1 MKYIVGASI
10 FVYSVLWLL
19 VFSLFPENGIV
30 VHILLAIIAVFLIY
44 KYGFQKWIVIFFAE
58 P

>member
-44 KYGFQKWIVIFFAE
+44 KYGFQK
-58 P
+58 